1 MRRLVAL
8 MVVMASMLALT
19 VAPAFAGPV
28 LSPVA
33 SPTQGVTAL
42 VVSLGIA
49 LGVAGMA
56 YAVTASSDPEE
67 GADDPPVPVRNHPP
81 RVTTTHKVM

>member
-1 MRRLVAL
+1 
-8 MVVMASMLALT
+8 MVVMAAMLALT

-28 LSPVA
+28 LSPAA
-33 SPTQGVTAL
+33 SPTQGVMAL

-56 YAVTASSDPEE
+56 YAVTALSNPEE
-67 GADDPPVPVRNHPP
+67 GADDPVPVRNHPP

>member
-8 MVVMASMLALT
+8 MVVMAAMLALT

-28 LSPVA
+28 LSPA
-33 SPTQGVTAL
+33 SPTPGVTAL

-56 YAVTASSDPEE
+56 YAVTASSAPEE
-67 GADDPPVPVRNHPP
+67 GADDPVPVRNHPP
-81 RVTTTHKVM
+81 RVTTTHEVM

>member
-8 MVVMASMLALT
+8 MVVMAAMLALT

-28 LSPVA
+28 LSPA
-33 SPTQGVTAL
+33 SPTQGVMAL

-49 LGVAGMA
+49 LGVAGLA
-56 YAVTASSDPEE
+56 YAVTALSDPEE
-67 GADDPPVPVRNHPP
+67 GADDPVPVRNHPP

>member
-8 MVVMASMLALT
+8 MVVMAAMLALT

-28 LSPVA
+28 LSPA

-42 VVSLGIA
+42 VVSLGVA
-49 LGVAGMA
+49 LSVAGLA
-56 YAVTASSDPEE
+56 YAVTALSDPKE
-67 GADDPPVPVRNHPP
+67 GADDPAPVHNHPP
-81 RVTTTHKVM
+81 RVTVTHKAM